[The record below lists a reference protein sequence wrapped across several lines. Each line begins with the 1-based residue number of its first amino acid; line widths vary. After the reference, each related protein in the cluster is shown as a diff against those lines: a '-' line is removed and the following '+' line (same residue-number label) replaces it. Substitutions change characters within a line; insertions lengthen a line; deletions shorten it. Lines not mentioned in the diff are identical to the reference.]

1 MNPVATVYM
10 ANGSRI
16 VIELL
21 PEYAPNTVASFI
33 SCVQKGALNGHAIER
48 IVPGKWVDFSYT
60 AFRNEACH
68 YLIPRESELHPELEA
83 LDSHPGCV
91 CMGGYGEMGN
101 AGCEPFFPLKDCPE
115 HKGVYPVFGKV
126 VEGMEELGR
135 LEKVETTPV
144 QTIYP
149 GYVVDTPVEPQIIE
163 RVELELHGVEYP
175 EPVKMEHDWIPDTWK
190 EALK

>member
-101 AGCEPFFPLKDCPE
+101 AGCEPFFPLKD
-115 HKGVYPVFGKV
+115 
-126 VEGMEELGR
+126 
-135 LEKVETTPV
+135 
-144 QTIYP
+144 
-149 GYVVDTPVEPQIIE
+149 
-163 RVELELHGVEYP
+163 
-175 EPVKMEHDWIPDTWK
+175 
-190 EALK
+190 